1 VMILLKKRLKEMYA
15 KRTELL
21 LNIILCEDNIKMHLN
36 EEVVHLIK
44 C

>member
-1 VMILLKKRLKEMYA
+1 MDV

-21 LNIILCEDNIKMHLN
+21 LNIILWEDNIKTHFN